1 MAFLLRDA
9 LVPRAYLF
17 GRLFFPSIVRDAA
30 EMEAILMQ
38 SDLDWAIFLRSC
50 LRSPVAMLI
59 GLDVPVEPTP
69 AGSRP
74 CFRLSR

>member
-17 GRLFFPSIVRDAA
+17 GRLFFPSIVRDTA

-38 SDLDWAIFLRSC
+38 SNLDWAIVLRIC
-50 LRSPVAMLI
+50 LRSAVAMLI
-59 GLDVPVEPTP
+59 GLGVPVEQTP
-69 AGSRP
+69 AVSRP

>member
-1 MAFLLRDA
+1 VAFLLRDA

-38 SDLDWAIFLRSC
+38 SDLDWAIFLRS
-50 LRSPVAMLI
+50 
-59 GLDVPVEPTP
+59 
-69 AGSRP
+69 
-74 CFRLSR
+74 